1 MISGGHHVRNLSDTS
16 GQSESSSG
24 SILSYKSSGGAGWY
38 NETEIDSSSETLTP
52 HRNLHQSPQLRPA
65 LLTNLP
71 PKPGSATPASGG
83 QKALLPFSITP
94 PRPPGP
100 SKAEM
105 KVRLQPELWAGI
117 IIFLSGGGSHQAA
130 GGGDGEEGAA
140 VGVLRGLQCLQ

>member
-38 NETEIDSSSETLTP
+38 NETEMDGSSETLTPLAP

-71 PKPGSATPASGG
+71 PKPGSATPASSG

-105 KVRLQPELWAGI
+105 KVRLLAELCLEI
-117 IIFLSGGGSHQAA
+117 ISLSSIS
-130 GGGDGEEGAA
+130 
-140 VGVLRGLQCLQ
+140 

>member
-1 MISGGHHVRNLSDTS
+1 MRNLSDTS

-65 LLTNLP
+65 LLTTLP
-71 PKPGSATPASGG
+71 PKPGSATPASSG

-105 KVRLQPELWAGI
+105 KVRRQPELWAGI

>member
-1 MISGGHHVRNLSDTS
+1 MRNLSDTS
-16 GQSESSSG
+16 GLSEASSG
-24 SILSYKSSGGAGWY
+24 SILSYKSSGQTGWY
-38 NETEIDSSSETLTP
+38 ETEADSSSDTLTP

-71 PKPGSATPASGG
+71 PKPSSATPASSG

-105 KVRLQPELWAGI
+105 KVRRLLV
-117 IIFLSGGGSHQAA
+117 FYF
-130 GGGDGEEGAA
+130 
-140 VGVLRGLQCLQ
+140 

>member
-24 SILSYKSSGGAGWY
+24 SILSYKSSGGGGWY
-38 NETEIDSSSETLTP
+38 ETEMDSSSETLTP
-52 HRNLHQSPQLRPA
+52 QRNLHQSPQLRPA
-65 LLTNLP
+65 LLTNLTLP
-71 PKPGSATPASGG
+71 PKPASATAASSG

-105 KVRLQPELWAGI
+105 KVRLLVPHCWLN
-117 IIFLSGGGSHQAA
+117 F
-130 GGGDGEEGAA
+130 
-140 VGVLRGLQCLQ
+140 VFK